1 MSTAQFELTAEPRSD
16 LGKGAS
22 RRLRREG
29 KVPAVLY
36 GSHQEPASIMLSAN
50 ELNKSL
56 KHEAFYNHILTV
68 QLEGKTERAVLK
80 DLQRHPY
87 KPTILHVD
95 LQRINEAEKLHMQIP
110 LHFINEEACVGVKL
124 GGGSISH
131 QTSEVEIHCLPKDL
145 PEYIEVDML
154 EADIGTTFHLSDLNL
169 PEGVVIPGL
178 VKGGESDLPVASVQ
192 KRGGGSDEDE
202 EGGEATEE
210 AAAE

>member
-1 MSTAQFELTAEPRSD
+1 MSTAQFELIAELRSD

-29 KVPAVLY
+29 KVPAILY
-36 GSHQEPASIMLSAN
+36 GSHQEPTSIMLSAN
-50 ELNKSL
+50 ELGKSL

-95 LQRINEAEKLHMQIP
+95 LQRVNESEKLHMNIP
-110 LHFINEEACVGVKL
+110 LHFTNEMACVGVKM
-124 GGGSISH
+124 GGGSIFH

-145 PEYIEVDML
+145 PEYLEVDML
-154 EADIGTTFHLSDLNL
+154 EMDVGQTLHLSDLTL

-178 VKGGESDLPVASVQ
+178 VKGEESDLPVASIQ
-192 KRGGGSDEDE
+192 KRGGSDDDE
-202 EGGEATEE
+202 AEATEE
-210 AAAE
+210 VVAE